1 MTNRDRTC
9 QSTQQRRFTSPAHR
23 SNSLTSDLLYYL
35 PGPSQH
41 VWINLLISSSGKGTS
56 APLKLRLLYVQCWT
70 IMLQL
75 AGAKS
80 SFLICLGIG
89 TFICLGIYLRAQAL
103 TDPQCQTAGFRPFS
117 QSCQALFPSNVS
129 LPARPHS
136 DSQVKSYFMVKEG
149 EGGNLN
155 CSSLLMDLHFI
166 TSPLSQEEENY
177 PLAFILTVHKDLEML
192 VRLLR
197 AIYAPQNVYCIH
209 VDAKAPEKY
218 RQSVERLA
226 DCFPN
231 MFLASRS
238 EIVTYA
244 GFSRLKADI
253 NCMEDLVASPLP
265 WKKVIN
271 LCGQDFPIKSNRE
284 LVRYLQSKEWRDK
297 NMTPGIKQPA
307 AFHHRTQLQYREV
320 KGSYV
325 APKRDGPKKS
335 PAPHGL
341 EIYFGTAYY
350 ALTRSFVEYILRDQV
365 PKDLLEWSKDTYSP
379 DEHYWVTLNR
389 FKEAPGSDIDGGWKG
404 AIRAIKWSDQE
415 GTNHNGCKGHYVRGI
430 CIYGLEDLEWII
442 DGNQMFANKFES
454 NSFPEAVDCLELWH
468 RYKVLHQ
475 ATVPIQ
481 SWWHLATAGNDSAL
495 VNATMRQ

>member
-1 MTNRDRTC
+1 M
-9 QSTQQRRFTSPAHR
+9 F
-23 SNSLTSDLLYYL
+23 
-35 PGPSQH
+35 
-41 VWINLLISSSGKGTS
+41 V
-56 APLKLRLLYVQCWT
+56 
-70 IMLQL
+70 
-75 AGAKS
+75 
-80 SFLICLGIG
+80 CLV
-89 TFICLGIYLRAQAL
+89 IYLRAQGP
-103 TDPQCQTAGFRPFS
+103 TDPQGQTAGFWYEPYCTFCKNGPTPIEKIFFAKATS
-117 QSCQALFPSNVS
+117 ETLLEQHHLSDFPLCQALLPSNVR
-129 LPARPHS
+129 LPARPRNG
-136 DSQVKSYFMVKEG
+136 SQLERYLMVKAG
-149 EGGNLN
+149 EGDLN
-155 CSSLLMDLHFI
+155 CSRLMMDLHFI
-166 TSPLSQEEENY
+166 TSPLSHEEENY

-238 EIVTYA
+238 EIVIYA
-244 GFSRLKADI
+244 GFTRLQADI
-253 NCMEDLVASPLP
+253 NCMKDLVASPLP

-307 AFHHRTQLQYREV
+307 AFHHRTQLHHEV
-320 KGSYV
+320 QGSLVITKHY
-325 APKRDGPKKS
+325 DPKKS

-350 ALTRSFVEYILRDQV
+350 ALTKSFVEYVLRDQV

-379 DEHYWVTLNR
+379 DEHYFVTLNR
-389 FKEAPGSDIDGGWKG
+389 IKEAPGCDLDGGWNG
-404 AIRAIKWSDQE
+404 SIRAIKWSDQQ
-415 GTNHNGCKGHYVRGI
+415 NHNGCKGRYVRQI
-430 CIYGLEDLEWII
+430 CIYGLGDLEWII
-442 DGNQMFANKFES
+442 DSNNMFANKFES
-454 NSFPEAVDCLELWH
+454 NYAPDALDCMENWH

-481 SWWHLATAGNDSAL
+481 SWWHLARAGSDSAL